1 MTLRHVV
8 CFRFQPD
15 TDAGQI
21 TALADGLRELPAII
35 PEIAAYRVGPDLG
48 INEGT
53 WDFAVTADFATEADF
68 FVYRDHPEHQA
79 RIQALVVP
87 ITAERVAVQFAT

>member
-15 TDAGQI
+15 TAPEQVA
-21 TALADGLRELPAII
+21 ALADGLRELPGLI
-35 PEIAAYRVGPDLG
+35 PEIAAYRVGPNLG

-53 WDFAVTADFATEADF
+53 WDFAVTADFASEADF
-68 FVYRDHPEHQA
+68 VVYRDHPEHQA
-79 RIQALVVP
+79 RIQGLVVP